1 MNFHVLSFA
10 SEAIDIVNITDS
22 DISGS
27 SDDVIWSLLDFDYHR
42 RTLLDFPSFV

>member
-10 SEAIDIVNITDS
+10 SEAIDIVNITDT
-22 DISGS
+22 DISGNT
-27 SDDVIWSLLDFDYHR
+27 DDVIWQLIEFDYHS